1 MIKRIIS
8 LLSLISVI
16 IAANVPAFFSR
27 SFSEQK
33 TFAAESTAAYA
44 RIFDENVLFYDDPGC
59 TVAKFVLPVGYFVK
73 VLAVDNYAVRVRY
86 MDKNAAVPAR
96 EGFIKL
102 EFFHAYTETPPKLLY
117 PDFTPTLTA
126 DEVLFSDSAA
136 TTPKAVL
143 PARTECAFYGSID
156 VLGEVFYCVYAN
168 GYVGYVRR
176 SAFGAAT
183 LEPHP
188 LPLYPPEIESSAAYS
203 SEQSQ
208 KETAPYATS
217 ADSALTTVIVIAVTL
232 VALSV
237 VYLLFKPGKKTRY
250 AFSEADRDD
259 LL

>member
-16 IAANVPAFFSR
+16 VVAKDSAIFAVAFVIP
-27 SFSEQK
+27 EA
-33 TFAAESTAAYA
+33 FAAENSTACA

-59 TVAKFVLPVGYFVK
+59 TVAKFLLPVGYFVK
-73 VLAVDNYAVRVRY
+73 VLSVNNYAVRVRY
-86 MDKNAAVPAR
+86 MDENADVPAR

-102 EFFHAYTETPPKLLY
+102 EFYHAYTETPPKLLY
-117 PDFTPTLTA
+117 PDFTPALIA

-136 TTPKAVL
+136 TIPKAVL
-143 PARTECAFYGSID
+143 SARTECAFYGCMD
-156 VLGEVFYCVYAN
+156 VSGELFYCVYAN
-168 GYVGYVRR
+168 GYVGYVRA
-176 SAFGAAT
+176 SAFGSAK
-183 LEPHP
+183 LETHP
-188 LPLYPPEIESSAAYS
+188 LPLYKTEIESSAADS
-203 SEQSQ
+203 AEQSQ

-250 AFSEADRDD
+250 AFSDAERDD